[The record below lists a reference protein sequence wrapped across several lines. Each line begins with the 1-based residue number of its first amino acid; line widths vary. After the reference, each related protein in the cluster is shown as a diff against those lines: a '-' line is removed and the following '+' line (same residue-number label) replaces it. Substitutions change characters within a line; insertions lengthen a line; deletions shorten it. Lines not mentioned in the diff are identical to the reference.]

1 MQGLVVLPCHS
12 PKPAK
17 QQKHDT
23 PLVLQVKEARDYDV
37 RQLRD
42 MKMSVNIQATIRK
55 IAMKT
60 QVKTKKARFPW
71 LFQME
76 AGGIEP
82 PSRDT
87 SDPASTCLAN
97 CCLSCPTRSSSTAV
111 RCASLEPF

>member
-55 IAMKT
+55 IAIKT
-60 QVKTKKARFPW
+60 QAKTV
-71 LFQME
+71 E
-76 AGGIEP
+76 
-82 PSRDT
+82 
-87 SDPASTCLAN
+87 
-97 CCLSCPTRSSSTAV
+97 
-111 RCASLEPF
+111 